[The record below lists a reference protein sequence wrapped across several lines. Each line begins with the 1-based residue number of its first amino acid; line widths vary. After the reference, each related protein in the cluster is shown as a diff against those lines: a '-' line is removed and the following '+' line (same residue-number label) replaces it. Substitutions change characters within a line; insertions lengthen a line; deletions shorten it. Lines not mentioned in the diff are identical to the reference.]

1 MAQKRVQISMDDDT
15 AIVLGVV
22 ATADG
27 TTQSDVVARALTR
40 YLSGRLRHPGIA
52 RAASSLGSKMPAAV
66 LERRRAK
73 SEAGSFTLFAAIVV
87 LALFANIGLAI
98 DGGRMLAAHST
109 VSGDAYVAA
118 SAAAQAATGDESQAA
133 EAALAGEGVTFD
145 GLVAQPT
152 GGWCVTAQET
162 ENTAVLGIMGINR
175 FTAKATSC
183 STVAR

>member
-1 MAQKRVQISMDDDT
+1 
-15 AIVLGVV
+15 
-22 ATADG
+22 
-27 TTQSDVVARALTR
+27 
-40 YLSGRLRHPGIA
+40 
-52 RAASSLGSKMPAAV
+52 MPAAV
-66 LERRRAK
+66 LERRRRAK

-87 LALFANIGLAI
+87 LALFAVIGLAI

-133 EAALAGEGVTFD
+133 ESALASEGVTFD

-152 GGWCVTAQET
+152 GGWCVTAQQT

-175 FTAKATSC
+175 FTARATSC